1 MYVGARF
8 LCTNEARALLL
19 RAIVVAALVYSL
31 PMLVEIRISPQL
43 HRLVYGYFPHSFA
56 QQIRD
61 GGYRPVVFLEHGLQ
75 VALFASMA
83 VIAALVATRAKWRIL
98 HVPAGW
104 VAAYLSVILVLC
116 KTLGALIYAAVLA
129 PVILFTGPRS
139 WTKVACFLL
148 LTVCAYPALRT
159 SGLIPVQRIAGAA
172 NSVSGDRAL
181 SFLSRVQNEDLLLA
195 KANQKP
201 LFGWGTW
208 GRNRIYDTE
217 TGRDLS
223 VTDGTWIIQYGMFGW
238 LGYLSLFGLF
248 AVGAIRAA
256 RAVGSQMKSENIIL
270 GGLGLVLAANVID
283 LLPNSDLTP
292 LTFLLAGSIASAVPE
307 KSAKRSARRAN
318 QRIGGSGSRPAIGV
332 FPLRRAMLGIG
343 DERITPVQTDPS
355 RLQRH
360 LRQVCP
366 ARGFTE
372 LDSYYAINRERYFQT
387 LRYLADLKL
396 PEPANVLDV
405 GGGQFAI
412 LAAKL
417 FGDEGTIGD
426 VGDAYRAPADAA
438 GVSFTVC
445 NLLEDDPPAF
455 NGVFDADRPGRGHR
469 ASANAALCDSEEG
482 PWVAQARRHAAP
494 DDAQPF
500 PPSQRRE
507 DGSGAGSVRHLH
519 AAQRRGEP
527 RPPDGI
533 FCQAPGLAHPR
544 GGLHAREDGA

>member
-1 MYVGARF
+1 VSRRRCRRASGGKADIPNSFAYVALFGWPVACVVLFILLPVEAAAIWSIVAGYLLLPSGLHVDLTMVPSIDKTSVAAVSTLLLCWMKGTHAPPPRQSWWLYLLGLAFVLAPIFTSFGNSYELQTAGTSIPGFYLPDAFKLAARNLIILAPLYVGARF

-19 RAIVVAALVYSL
+19 RAIVVAALIYSL

-116 KTLGALIYAAVLA
+116 KTLGALIYAGVLA

-208 GRNRIYDTE
+208 GRNRIYDSE

-256 RAVGSQMKSENIIL
+256 RAVGSQMKSENIVL
-270 GGLGLVLAANVID
+270 GGLSLVLAANVID

-307 KSAKRSARRAN
+307 KSARRSARR
-318 QRIGGSGSRPAIGV
+318 RI
-332 FPLRRAMLGIG
+332 
-343 DERITPVQTDPS
+343 
-355 RLQRH
+355 
-360 LRQVCP
+360 
-366 ARGFTE
+366 
-372 LDSYYAINRERYFQT
+372 
-387 LRYLADLKL
+387 
-396 PEPANVLDV
+396 
-405 GGGQFAI
+405 
-412 LAAKL
+412 
-417 FGDEGTIGD
+417 
-426 VGDAYRAPADAA
+426 
-438 GVSFTVC
+438 
-445 NLLEDDPPAF
+445 
-455 NGVFDADRPGRGHR
+455 
-469 ASANAALCDSEEG
+469 SE
-482 PWVAQARRHAAP
+482 
-494 DDAQPF
+494 
-500 PPSQRRE
+500 
-507 DGSGAGSVRHLH
+507 SGATAVVP
-519 AAQRRGEP
+519 Q
-527 RPPDGI
+527 
-533 FCQAPGLAHPR
+533 
-544 GGLHAREDGA
+544 